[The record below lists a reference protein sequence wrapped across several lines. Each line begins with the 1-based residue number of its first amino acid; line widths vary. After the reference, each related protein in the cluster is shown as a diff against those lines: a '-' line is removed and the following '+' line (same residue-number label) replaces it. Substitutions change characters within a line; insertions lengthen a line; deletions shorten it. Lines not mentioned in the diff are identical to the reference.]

1 MEKFET
7 INSRENLELSRRKIV
22 KLLRDLEVVS
32 KTEGSLG
39 DYGFDYASGDAKKK
53 LLEEVGVYKL
63 SNGYK
68 IEIKASENF
77 QSARLI
83 NDKNEELLSEGIE
96 ISLSSKFDSIEAG
109 ALIKKLEKEDPEK
122 LEELNFNEDS
132 RLYWI
137 RYKKGDMMLAERAT
151 KMMKEKLARE
161 EYEKLREIKKTN
173 HLSVSSNK
181 FHEEYDS
188 VLSSLLRN
196 TTNLSKAVVI
206 INEQRLG
213 EKDLHPG
220 ALYHLSDKVKDA
232 FSYVISDNLNWT
244 ELQDKNSP
252 DAKETLKNIF
262 EEIFKKD
269 LTIALNAEIS
279 KRLLVLM
286 SPYLKFE

>member
-39 DYGFDYASGDAKKK
+39 DYGFDYASEDAKKK

-96 ISLSSKFDSIEAG
+96 ISLSSKFDSIEAE

-137 RYKKGDMMLAERAT
+137 RYKKGDMILVERAT

-232 FSYVISDNLNWT
+232 FLYVISDNLNWI

-269 LTIALNAEIS
+269 LTIVLNAEIS